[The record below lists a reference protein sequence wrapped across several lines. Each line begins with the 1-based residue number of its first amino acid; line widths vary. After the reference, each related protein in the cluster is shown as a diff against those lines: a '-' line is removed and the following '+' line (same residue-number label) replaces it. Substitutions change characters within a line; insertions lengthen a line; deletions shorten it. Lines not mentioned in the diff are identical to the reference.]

1 MQKVLLE
8 LKDIKKVF
16 KKGSELIKVLDG
28 INLNIHEKQTIGIIG
43 PSGSGKTTLLQI
55 IGMLDQASS
64 GNIKID
70 GSDTSSLS
78 DKAASK
84 LRNECFGFIYQ
95 FHHLIAEFTALE
107 NTMMPLLVRKI
118 GMSKAKK
125 SAEILLLPFIARIF
139 LYESAIGLGERLDH
153 RPSELSGGECQRV
166 AVARAMIGK
175 PNIVLADEPTGNLDP
190 ETAESVFECLL
201 ELNETSGSGLIVVT
215 HNHQLAHKLDTVIEL
230 RLGKLKYI

>member
-118 GMSKAKK
+118 GMSTAKK
-125 SAEILLLPFIARIF
+125 SAEILL
-139 LYESAIGLGERLDH
+139 SAIGLGERLDH

-175 PNIVLADEPTGNLDP
+175 PSIILADEPTGNLDP

>member
-16 KKGSELIKVLDG
+16 NKGSELIKVLDG
-28 INLNIHEKQTIGIIG
+28 ISLNIHEKQTIGIIG

-118 GMSKAKK
+118 GMSNAKK
-125 SAEILLLPFIARIF
+125 SAEILL
-139 LYESAIGLGERLDH
+139 SAIGLGERLDH

>member
-8 LKDIKKVF
+8 LNDIKKVF
-16 KKGSELIKVLDG
+16 NKGSEPIKVLDG

-125 SAEILLLPFIARIF
+125 SAEILL
-139 LYESAIGLGERLDH
+139 STIGLGERLDH

-175 PNIVLADEPTGNLDP
+175 PNIILADEPTGNLDP

-201 ELNETSGSGLIVVT
+201 ELNENSGSGLIVVT

-230 RLGKLKYI
+230 RLGKLKYV